1 MTTWDDKPND
11 YQHSL
16 EIIDRLHASNEAL
29 VETLEEVEWWL
40 STVSNSRQYF
50 RAKLRAVLAAAKGEK

>member
-1 MTTWDDKPND
+1 MADFKENWDL
-11 YQHSL
+11 HV
-16 EIIDRLHASNEAL
+16 EVERLRACNAAL
-29 VETLEEVEWWL
+29 VEALEDVEWWL